1 MVEDIVERKRSEKL
15 VALGRK
21 NLTIAQDLGI
31 SVGTVKINA
40 TRLFE
45 KLRVPDRTEA
55 AYRAAELVLL
65 SSEEP

>member
-1 MVEDIVERKRSEKL
+1 MDERKRSEKL

-21 NLTIAQDLGI
+21 NRTIAEEFSI
-31 SVGTVKINA
+31 SVGTVKVYI

-45 KLRVPDRTEA
+45 KLRVPDHTQA

-65 SSEEP
+65 SGEES